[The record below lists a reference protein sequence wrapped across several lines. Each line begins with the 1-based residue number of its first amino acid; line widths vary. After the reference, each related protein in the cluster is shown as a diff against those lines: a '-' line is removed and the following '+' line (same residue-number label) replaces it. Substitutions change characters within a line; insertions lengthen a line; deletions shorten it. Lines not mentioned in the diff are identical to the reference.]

1 MPVHDWTRVDAGTF
15 HDFHHSWTGPIRSAL
30 NRGVLP
36 GEYYARSEQV
46 ASNVG
51 PDVLT
56 LQRPQPSN
64 GNPVA
69 SRPGGTASVATLAPP
84 QTSITCRAEMS
95 EYTARQRSVV
105 IRHSRGHRIV
115 ALVEIV
121 SPGNKASEYAFS
133 TFITKIAGALHRG
146 IHVLVLD
153 LLPTTTR
160 DPNGIHAAIWAAIR
174 AGEFVPPPGRPLT
187 LVSYEAG
194 PIPKA
199 YVEPIAVGS
208 ALPAMPLFL
217 EPDLY
222 VRVPLESTY
231 QETWEGMPS
240 LFREELEGPQSTP

>member
-15 HDFHHSWTGPIRSAL
+15 HDFHAAWGSEIRKAL

-36 GEYYARSEQV
+36 GDYYAQVEQV
-46 ASNVG
+46 ANAIV

-64 GNPVA
+64 GNAAP
-69 SRPGGTASVATLAPP
+69 RPGGTAVVATLVAP

-115 ALVEIV
+115 ALIELV
-121 SPGNKASEYAFS
+121 SPGNKASDYAFQ
-133 TFITKIAGALHRG
+133 TFVTKVAGALYRG
-146 IHVLVLD
+146 IHVLVID
-153 LLPTTTR
+153 LLPPTPR

-174 AGEFVPPPGRPLT
+174 AGEFVPPADRPLT
-187 LVSYEAG
+187 LASYQAA
-194 PIPKA
+194 PIPTA
-199 YVEPIAVGS
+199 YVEPIAVAS
-208 ALPAMPLFL
+208 VLPPMPLFL

-222 VRVPLESTY
+222 VQVPLEPTY
-231 QETWEGMPS
+231 REAFEGMPG
-240 LFREELEGPQSTP
+240 LFREELGEPAA